1 MKKFIPRWIARW
13 IARWFAPTRTMS
25 NTVMSAP
32 MLDCASVMRRLWDY
46 VDAELTPQALDEI
59 RVHVEMCQRCYPQYA
74 FERSFLDAI
83 AARRRMHSDP
93 GKLRTQLLEAL
104 QAKGLSGA

>member
-13 IARWFAPTRTMS
+13 IAPTGAMS
-25 NTVMSAP
+25 NAAMSAP

-59 RVHVEMCQRCYPQYA
+59 RAHVEMCQRCYPQYA

-83 AARRRMHSDP
+83 GARRRTHSDP
-93 GKLRTQLLEAL
+93 GKQRTQLLAAL
-104 QAKGLSGA
+104 QANGLGDA